1 MKIVT
6 LIFFLLIHL
15 VSIAQS
21 EPSENDLKE
30 MLQGTRWTLVK
41 NNVSGTTQIRKGL
54 IISAVEF
61 YRDSVVIIIEK
72 ARLTGKWRE
81 KILAFDVAEG
91 KGVGSYLI
99 AQIGLTS
106 IFLQDLNRN
115 GPRIPYSHVSKD

>member
-6 LIFFLLIHL
+6 LIFFLLLHL

-21 EPSENDLKE
+21 IPSENDLKE
-30 MLQGTRWTLVK
+30 MLHGTRWTLVK

-81 KILAFDVAEG
+81 KILAFDLLKAKELV
-91 KGVGSYLI
+91 VI
-99 AQIGLTS
+99 
-106 IFLQDLNRN
+106 
-115 GPRIPYSHVSKD
+115 